1 VTAVVAAEVAEVV
14 ADGVDAVVPG
24 VERSGVDDEPH
35 PVTAMAVRIPTLI
48 ARG

>member
-1 VTAVVAAEVAEVV
+1 VTAVVAAEVAEV
-14 ADGVDAVVPG
+14 ADGVDAVVPR
-24 VERSGVDDEPH
+24 VERSGVEDEPH